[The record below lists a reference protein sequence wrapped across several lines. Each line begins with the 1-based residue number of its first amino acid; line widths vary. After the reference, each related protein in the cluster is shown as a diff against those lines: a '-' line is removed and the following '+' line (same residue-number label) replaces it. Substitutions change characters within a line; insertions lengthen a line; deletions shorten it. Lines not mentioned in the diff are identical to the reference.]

1 MNSTKTKKKTNIWNR
16 LLAITLVCLLV
27 VFAIFL
33 ILVFRQERDLD
44 LSEAYTPTIS
54 AAAEGSGLGSGAG
67 NDSAGDDVSRQT
79 SSAFASDLCV
89 SEGTVALEGV
99 SLQGSQEKGLLFNL
113 ETKQTLFAQGIY
125 DQMYPASITKIMTAI
140 LAIKY
145 GNMDDQ
151 VTITAE
157 DLALEEGSQMS
168 GMIEGDQVTMD
179 QLFHALVIYSANDA
193 AMAIARQI
201 GGSVDH
207 FVEMMNEEALSLGMT
222 GTHFM
227 NPHGLHDGNHYTTVY
242 DVYLMLKEAYQYSQ
256 FTDAAQMSVYQLTV
270 THSDGSQATFRLDS
284 TDKYLTGVK
293 TAPKDVTL
301 LCGKT
306 GTTDEAGSCLAVI
319 AQNAYGVPYM
329 AVILHADNHT
339 VLYEDM
345 NTLLMQINN

>member
-1 MNSTKTKKKTNIWNR
+1 MLIV
-16 LLAITLVCLLV
+16 TLVLLV
-27 VFAIFL
+27 VLFGIFL
-33 ILVFRQERDLD
+33 ILLIRQERELD
-44 LSEAYTPTIS
+44 LSEPYTPTIS
-54 AAAEGSGLGSGAG
+54 ANETGTASLG
-67 NDSAGDDVSRQT
+67 DTR
-79 SSAFASDLCV
+79 SSQMADAFASRLCV
-89 SEGTVALEGV
+89 SEDSLVLEGV

-113 ETKQTLFAQGIY
+113 ETKEALFAQGIY
-125 DQMYPASITKIMTAI
+125 DQVYPASITKIMTA
-140 LAIKY
+140 LLTIKY
-145 GNMDDQ
+145 GNMEDL

-242 DVYLMLKEAYQYSQ
+242 DVYLMLKEVYSYSQ
-256 FTDAAQMSVYQLTV
+256 FTDAAQMKVYQLTV
-270 THSDGSQATFRLDS
+270 TRADGSQVTYRLDS
-284 TDKYLTGVK
+284 TDKYLTGEK
-293 TAPKDVTL
+293 ILPKDVTF

-319 AQNAYGVPYM
+319 VQNAYGLPYM
-329 AVILHADNHT
+329 AVILNADNRSI
-339 VLYEDM
+339 LYEDM
-345 NTLLMQINN
+345 NTLLTQINPPAS

>member
-1 MNSTKTKKKTNIWNR
+1 MNSTKPKKINILNR
-16 LLAITLVCLLV
+16 MLIVTLIFLV
-27 VFAIFL
+27 VLFGIFL
-33 ILVFRQERDLD
+33 ILLIRQERELD

-54 AAAEGSGLGSGAG
+54 VNETGTASLG
-67 NDSAGDDVSRQT
+67 DTT
-79 SSAFASDLCV
+79 SSQMADAFASRLCV
-89 SEGTVALEGV
+89 SEDSVALEGV

-113 ETKQTLFAQGIY
+113 ETKEALFAQGIY
-125 DQMYPASITKIMTAI
+125 DQVYPASITKIMTA
-140 LAIKY
+140 LLTIKY
-145 GNMDDQ
+145 GNMEDL
-151 VTITAE
+151 VTMTAE

-227 NPHGLHDGNHYTTVY
+227 NPHGLHDGNHYTTAY
-242 DVYLMLKEAYQYSQ
+242 DVYLMLKEVYSYSQ
-256 FTDAAQMSVYQLTV
+256 FTDAAQMKVYQLTV
-270 THSDGSQATFRLDS
+270 TRADGSSVTYRLDS
-284 TDKYLTGVK
+284 TDKYLTGEK
-293 TAPKDVTL
+293 TLPKDVTF

-319 AQNAYGVPYM
+319 VQNAYGLPYM
-329 AVILHADNHT
+329 AVILHADNRSI
-339 VLYEDM
+339 LYEDM
-345 NTLLMQINN
+345 NTLLMQINPPAS